1 MVHQLGGHYESFQQR
16 KRETGI
22 SKTSLD
28 DLISQLHDEELAN
41 KSKST
46 ATSLA
51 TDHKRPK
58 DKKRKG
64 KANLPAMSKDHD
76 KTTCPRCKR
85 NGNKEDDCW
94 FKHPE
99 KATDG
104 WRERQ
109 RELRKSTAEH
119 CWVTLTDAHAAPSYF
134 SSSDRC
140 RTTYDT
146 SSKVNVC
153 NNRDWFTEM

>member
-1 MVHQLGGHYESFQQR
+1 MVHQLGGYYESFQQR

-22 SKTSLD
+22 SETSLD

-51 TDHKRPK
+51 TDHKSPK

-64 KANLPAMSKDHD
+64 KNQGNLPAMSKHHD
-76 KTTCPRCKR
+76 KTKCLWCKR
-85 NGNKEDDCW
+85 NSNKEDDCW
-94 FKHPE
+94 YKHPE

-109 RELRKSTAEH
+109 SECHGTD
-119 CWVTLTDAHAAPSYF
+119 TPGLTISLAS
-134 SSSDRC
+134 
-140 RTTYDT
+140 
-146 SSKVNVC
+146 
-153 NNRDWFTEM
+153 